1 MKIPSLINNST
12 VDSNVISNPLTIA
25 TKIFD
30 QNLSIINIKKKK
42 FDSVL
47 NFLKKFSITDIKK
60 VIDNLIIVK
69 ACQKYIP
76 TKAIKMNKYIF
87 ASFIDKDFNNCVD
100 KGVFPDGLKRA
111 DGTPVHKKKAKVTKP
126 ITGL

>member
-1 MKIPSLINNST
+1 MKIPSLVNNST

-25 TKIFD
+25 TKILD

-47 NFLKKFSITDIKK
+47 NFLKKFSITEIKK

-69 ACQKYIP
+69 ACQKFIP
-76 TKAIKMNKYIF
+76 TKVIKMNKYIF
-87 ASFIDKDFNNCVD
+87 
-100 KGVFPDGLKRA
+100 L
-111 DGTPVHKKKAKVTKP
+111 PV
-126 ITGL
+126 

>member
-47 NFLKKFSITDIKK
+47 NFLKKFSITEIKK

-100 KGVFPDGLKRA
+100 KGVFPDDLKHA
-111 DGTPVHKKKAKVTKP
+111 DATLVHKKKAKVTKP

>member
-1 MKIPSLINNST
+1 MKIPSLVNNST

-25 TKIFD
+25 TKILD

-47 NFLKKFSITDIKK
+47 NFLKKFSITEIKK

-69 ACQKYIP
+69 ACQKFIP
-76 TKAIKMNKYIF
+76 TKVIKMNKYIF
-87 ASFIDKDFNNCVD
+87 ASFTDKDFNNCVD
-100 KGVFPDGLKRA
+100 KGVFPDGLMRA
-111 DGTPVHKKKAKVTKP
+111 DGTPIHKKKAKVTKP